1 MWAKAVREGFLEENM
16 KGGWSC
22 DGQKAGQSG
31 LRVSF
36 SFLVRKVRLAA
47 LLRSEG

>member
-1 MWAKAVREGFLEENM
+1 MVREGFLEENI

-31 LRVSF
+31 LRKSVFFFF
-36 SFLVRKVRLAA
+36 SEK
-47 LLRSEG
+47 SEIGCSAQK